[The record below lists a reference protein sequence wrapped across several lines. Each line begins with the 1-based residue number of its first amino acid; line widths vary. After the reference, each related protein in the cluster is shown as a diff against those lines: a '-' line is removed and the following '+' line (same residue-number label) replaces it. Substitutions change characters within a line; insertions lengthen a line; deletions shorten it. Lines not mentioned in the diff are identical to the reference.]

1 MNIALFLK
9 HVSLSILGFLLIL
22 IALIVL
28 AVIWMSAMPGNATP
42 SLNTLSDK
50 SLVERLESHVKALAF
65 ERNVRHVQALDRAAA
80 YIEDEL
86 KSYGYEVTS
95 QWFDTEGVRVRNLV
109 AVVPAKP
116 GSADT
121 SLVVVGA
128 HYDSARG
135 TPGADDNASGVAG
148 LLEIARAMKAGNA
161 PHDKEIRLVFF
172 TNEEPPYFRT
182 HFMGSYRYADM
193 LVRERRPVAA
203 MLSLEM
209 LGYFCD
215 EPGCQRYPFPLSLAF
230 PDRGNFIGF
239 VGNIASRELT
249 RKIVKSFRSH
259 ASIASEG
266 ISAPAFIPGVDFSD
280 QQWFWAF
287 GFPAVMVTDTSFM
300 RYAHYHRSTDTPE
313 KLDYRRMSQV
323 VEALK
328 RTIAD
333 LAS

>member
-1 MNIALFLK
+1 
-9 HVSLSILGFLLIL
+9 
-22 IALIVL
+22 
-28 AVIWMSAMPGNATP
+28 MPGNPTP

-50 SLVERLESHVKALAF
+50 SLVDRLESHVKALAF
-65 ERNVRHVQALDRAAA
+65 ERNVRHAQALDRAAA

-86 KSYGYEVTS
+86 KRYGYEVTS

-121 SLVVVGA
+121 ALVVVGA
-128 HYDSARG
+128 HYDSAQG

-148 LLEIARAMKAGNA
+148 LLEIARAMKAGNT

-249 RKIVKSFRSH
+249 RKVVESFRGH

-280 QQWFWAF
+280 QQWFWSF
-287 GFPAVMVTDTSFM
+287 GYPAAMVTDTSFM
-300 RYAHYHRSTDTPE
+300 RYPHYHRSTDTPE

-323 VEALK
+323 VEALTK
-328 RTIAD
+328 TIAD
-333 LAS
+333 LAM